1 MPYVIIIRT
10 KIKKA
15 NTMNIRINS
24 TIFHAILD
32 VGLVLISSI
41 KPSLSI
47 KNGIIK
53 TRELKPKE
61 I

>member
-1 MPYVIIIRT
+1 
-10 KIKKA
+10 
-15 NTMNIRINS
+15 MNIRINS
-24 TIFHAILD
+24 NIFNAILD

-47 KNGIIK
+47 KKSIIK
-53 TRELKPKE
+53 GRVLRPKE